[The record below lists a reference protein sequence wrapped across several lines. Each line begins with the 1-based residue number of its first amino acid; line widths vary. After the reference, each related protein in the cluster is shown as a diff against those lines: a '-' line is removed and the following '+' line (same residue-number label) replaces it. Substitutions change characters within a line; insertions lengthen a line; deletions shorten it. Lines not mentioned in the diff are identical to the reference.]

1 MSKLKLIGGVLIF
14 SAVLDAGIAQM
25 LPDEV
30 RIYLYAVAGV
40 SALAGVVLLL
50 RGSTAAQ

>member
-1 MSKLKLIGGVLIF
+1 MNRLKLIGGVLIF

-40 SALAGVVLLL
+40 SALIGVVCFL
-50 RGSTAAQ
+50 RGSTSAQ